1 MNVKEEI
8 RNQIVGALAGAKFPI
23 KTPEDLLAAFP
34 AGAAT
39 KCKAGDVEMTAGEAG
54 TLLKPEDFP
63 FTSAGQVA
71 DTILSRAGM

>member
-8 RNQIVGALAGAKFPI
+8 RAQIVGALAGAKFPI
-23 KTPEDLLAAFP
+23 ATPEDLLAAFP

-39 KCKAGDVEMTAGEAG
+39 KCRAGGIEMTAGEAG

-63 FTSAGQVA
+63 FLTAGEVA
-71 DTILSRAGM
+71 ETILSRAGM